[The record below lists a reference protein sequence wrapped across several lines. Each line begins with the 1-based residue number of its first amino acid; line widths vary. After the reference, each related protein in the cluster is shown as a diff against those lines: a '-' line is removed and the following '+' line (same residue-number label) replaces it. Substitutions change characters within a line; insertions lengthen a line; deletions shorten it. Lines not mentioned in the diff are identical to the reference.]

1 MDMEKAW
8 PLGAEAQPHPHEIPE
23 NLSGHAA
30 HIGRTRM
37 IPRQTADSLTAEQKK
52 AQTAAHKTRGNMPT
66 RKLLWQ
72 ACPSPLFTMPYPSFF
87 SWRSKKSM
95 ASFCRAQ
102 SWASPLKLS
111 V

>member
-37 IPRQTADSLTAEQKK
+37 IPRQTADSLTAEQ
-52 AQTAAHKTRGNMPT
+52 
-66 RKLLWQ
+66 
-72 ACPSPLFTMPYPSFF
+72 PLVLRIVECIPDFLGP
-87 SWRSKKSM
+87 
-95 ASFCRAQ
+95 
-102 SWASPLKLS
+102 
-111 V
+111 